1 MSNTA
6 KTIVLFFALLFLQVF
21 LFRQITL
28 GFGGKDYL
36 FLFVT
41 PLFVALLPL
50 RTPPPLVVIG
60 GFAIG
65 LGTDLFYETL
75 GLHAAAGA
83 FSGYARQFILNYIE
97 PKDGYK
103 AKSST
108 EGRVLARN
116 WWAAYLLMLMLAYC
130 AFYFSIEAFS
140 PIYWKDIFLKTLIT
154 TPVSFVVCGVFVL
167 FMRPKL

>member
-1 MSNTA
+1 MPNTA
-6 KTIVLFFALLFLQVF
+6 RTVILFFVLLLLQVF
-21 LFRQITL
+21 LFRHISL
-28 GFGGKDYL
+28 GFGGKEYL
-36 FLFVT
+36 FLFVV
-41 PLFVALLPL
+41 PLFIALLPL

-83 FSGYARQFILNYIE
+83 FVGYARQFILNYIE

-108 EGRVLARN
+108 EGRMLGRN
-116 WWAAYLLMLMLAYC
+116 WWAGYLLMILLSYC

-140 PIYWKDIFLKTLIT
+140 HVYWKDIILKTLAT
-154 TPVSFVVCGVFVL
+154 VPVSFIVCGVFVL
-167 FMRPKL
+167 FIQPKL

>member
-1 MSNTA
+1 MSDTA
-6 KTIVLFFALLFLQVF
+6 KIAIRFFVLLFAQVF
-21 LFRQITL
+21 LFRQISL
-28 GFGGKDYL
+28 GFGGKEQ
-36 FLFVT
+36 LFVFVL

-50 RTPPPLVVIG
+50 RTPAPLVVIG

-83 FSGYARQFILNYIE
+83 FIGYARQFILNYLE

-103 AKSST
+103 VKAST
-108 EGRVLARN
+108 DGRVLGRN
-116 WWAAYLLMLMLAYC
+116 WWMGYLFMILLGYC

-140 PIYWKDIFLKTLIT
+140 HVYW
-154 TPVSFVVCGVFVL
+154 
-167 FMRPKL
+167 